1 MRPVMEKAL
10 ADCLG
15 VEWEG
20 GERSRIKPVASLQ
33 LEPDQMVH
41 TVLFSANNL

>member
-1 MRPVMEKAL
+1 MRLVMETAL
-10 ADCLG
+10 ADYLG
-15 VEWEG
+15 VEREG
-20 GERSRIKPVASLQ
+20 GERSRIKPVASLH